1 VQVVGY
7 GSVPAARPLT
17 STARRSGAV
26 RFAAVATLA
35 LGALAAVIV
44 VGQNRPVELGQAAI
58 NEAMT
63 GGYAVG
69 DMGSTNNVDTL
80 KNIWFDDTE
89 AWEGIDEILPTAAG
103 AWEDPNE
110 PDVGYAFQGQGSV
123 TSDDGWTGY
132 YDTSLHDGTDREV
145 LPMDTVNA
153 ANGWDP
159 ALSGANAL
167 WSNDIAEDGIG
178 GGINVDD
185 PKTWSYNE
193 PLTVQQF
200 TDSDYVPYGYTL
212 GGPSHSSV
220 ADEGGGKGR

>member
-1 VQVVGY
+1 MVQLASGIEALVASGW
-7 GSVPAARPLT
+7 SVYLL
-17 STARRSGAV
+17 SCGQLLHV
-26 RFAAVATLA
+26 RCKTLQCGPRC
-35 LGALAAVIV
+35 LKEMDQCVYVCVCGCLFLFLA
-44 VGQNRPVELGQAAI
+44 
-58 NEAMT
+58 
-63 GGYAVG
+63 
-69 DMGSTNNVDTL
+69 
-80 KNIWFDDTE
+80 
-89 AWEGIDEILPTAAG
+89 
-103 AWEDPNE
+103 
-110 PDVGYAFQGQGSV
+110 VGYAFQGQGSV